1 MTDTR
6 ESQRSETG
14 ALRLEPA
21 ISVDLSAD
29 DTQKKQGGW
38 EALNKYV
45 TGIGNTC
52 MWFPLC
58 VYLCV
63 YLAQCKLLESLDFLG
78 RTVDKNLPT
87 NTGDTGLILGLRRF
101 HMLWNS

>member
-14 ALRLEPA
+14 ALCLEPA
-21 ISVDLSAD
+21 IPLDLSTD
-29 DTQKKQGGW
+29 DTKKKWGGG
-38 EALNKYV
+38 ALIKYV

-52 MWFPLC
+52 IWFP
-58 VYLCV
+58 LCV

-78 RTVDKNLPT
+78 EGNGNPL
-87 NTGDTGLILGLRRF
+87 
-101 HMLWNS
+101 